1 VEHMAGEIVQRHH
14 IPTRRVEA
22 DLIRKLQGYH
32 WPGNVREM
40 RNVLE
45 SILVLSSS
53 RSVGVADLPPN
64 ILQTLRSSAPRYG
77 DERSKIVS
85 ALNSADWNRDKAAK
99 ILCCSRMTLYRKMT
113 KYAIATT

>member
-1 VEHMAGEIVQRHH
+1 MVKRRHV
-14 IPTRRVEA
+14 PARRVED
-22 DLIRKLQGYH
+22 DLIRRLQGYH

-53 RSVGVADLPPN
+53 RTVGVADLPSN
-64 ILQTLRSSAPRYG
+64 VLHTLRSTGPRYG

-85 ALNSADWNRDKAAK
+85 VLKSADWNRNRAAQV
-99 ILCCSRMTLYRKMT
+99 LCCSRMTLYRKMV
-113 KYAIATT
+113 KYAIPAGNSM